1 MRVLS
6 LVLSLLLGA
15 APALPDTPVISAR
28 LTGQAILPPLV
39 LRAPPR
45 DAPRDMRV
53 TGKFRAPG
61 QHVQPGTLPGVG
73 GYRPP
78 FAGQPVQGLSGF
90 AMTREADGAII
101 AISDNGFGLK
111 ANSADVLLQVHRI
124 VPDFATGRIDLR
136 GTIYLSDPD
145 RRVPFPITHEGTAT
159 RYLTGADFDPES
171 VQVADGSIWFGDEFG
186 PWLVRA
192 DMEGRIEAVYPAM
205 VDRVLLRSPDHPSID
220 LTSISGRDWQA
231 RRSSGFEGLALQP
244 DTGLLWAMLEAP
256 LLRPD
261 GSLGADVLALA
272 FDPVA
277 GRWTGAQR
285 RFRLGP
291 GTVAVGGINFVD
303 ARTAL
308 VIERDHGNGDA
319 RRGCMTRDAL
329 PCHENP
335 ARVKRLVA
343 VDFSSDADRPLVR
356 RAEIDLMNIA
366 DPDGLAR
373 RGHTRD
379 GRFTFPFVTVEA
391 VMVDHDGQIL
401 VGNDNNLPAPSARN
415 PAAATATE
423 IIRLAPGPGFAD
435 SRKTP

>member
-1 MRVLS
+1 MRLLP
-6 LVLSLLLGA
+6 LVLSLALWG

-28 LTGQAILPPLV
+28 LSGQAILPPLV

-45 DAPRDMRV
+45 DAPREVRV

-61 QHVQPGTLPGVG
+61 HHVRPGTQPGVG

-111 ANSADVLLQVHRI
+111 TNSADVLLQVHRI
-124 VPDFATGRIDLR
+124 VPDFTTGRIDLR
-136 GTIYLSDPD
+136 RTIYLSDPD
-145 RRVPFPITHEGTAT
+145 GRVPFPIAHEGTAK

-192 DMEGRIEAVYPAM
+192 DMAGRIEAVYPA
-205 VDRVLLRSPDHPSID
+205 VAGGVVLRSRDNPDVGAASHP
-220 LTSISGRDWQA
+220 GRDWQVP
-231 RRSSGFEGLALQP
+231 RSRGFEGLALQP
-244 DTGLLWAMLEAP
+244 GTGLLWAMLEAP
-256 LLRPD
+256 LPQPD
-261 GSLGADVLALA
+261 GSAGADVLALA

-285 RFRLGP
+285 RFQLGP
-291 GTVAVGGINFVD
+291 GAVAAGDINFVD
-303 ARTAL
+303 TLTAV
-308 VIERDHGNGDA
+308 VIERDDGNGDI
-319 RRGCMTRDAL
+319 RRGCSAAPNR
-329 PCHENP
+329 PCHATP

-343 VDFSSDADRPLVR
+343 VDFSGDAGRRVTR
-356 RAEIDLMNIA
+356 RAEIDLLDID
-366 DPDGLAR
+366 DPTGLAR
-373 RGHTRD
+373 RGHAR
-379 GRFTFPFVTVEA
+379 GGKFTFPFVTVEA
-391 VMVDHDGQIL
+391 VMVDAGGQIL

-423 IIRLAPGPGFAD
+423 IIRLTPGARFLDSKTAP
-435 SRKTP
+435 